1 MSAAADRFEEL
12 YERYC
17 DRALS
22 DAERAEFEALMSDP
36 EMRRH
41 FVELTRLD
49 TQISDEAR
57 IAQLTPATLKK
68 PRATRKTSA
77 SPNFIGWGLAAIV
90 VLGIALFLAFRT
102 APAQVVATVTQFQG
116 QPAIRRGSEQLAA
129 ITGLKLLSGDIVI
142 TKSAELLTCQFYNDA
157 TRVDVLA
164 ESSLTFAISPES
176 KRLEL
181 NSGALSADVSP
192 QPENSP
198 ILVKTRDAEARIVG
212 TKFTVSV
219 EVEQTT
225 LRVDEGHVRMKR
237 LKDSAEVDVKTG
249 SFAVSGLS
257 TAPLTAIAIPAV
269 TGFSL
274 INADTGKPL
283 PAFTPI
289 PAGIDIVVADLP
301 TVHLLVAPI
310 YSGTVGSIR
319 YELEGKSIVLSK
331 PPFWGSAEHVRS
343 VLKLDSK
350 SNARYALKATPFS
363 GPNGTG
369 IAGAT
374 YTLNGNIIVK
384 H

>member
-1 MSAAADRFEEL
+1 MSSRADRFEEL

-22 DAERAEFEALMSDP
+22 DAERAEFESLMADP

-49 TQISDEAR
+49 TQLADEAR

-68 PRATRKTSA
+68 PRAARKPSA
-77 SPNFIGWGLAAIV
+77 SPNFFGWSLAATV
-90 VLGIALFLAFRT
+90 VLAIALFLAFRSK
-102 APAQVVATVTQFQG
+102 PAQVVATVTTVQG
-116 QPAIRRGSEQLAA
+116 QPAIQRGSEQLAA
-129 ITGLKLLSGDIVI
+129 SAGLKLLSGDIVI
-142 TKSAELLTCQFYNDA
+142 TRSAELLTCQFFNDP

-164 ESSLTFAISPES
+164 ESSLTFAISPET

-181 NSGALSADVSP
+181 NSGTLSADVSP
-192 QPENSP
+192 QPANSP
-198 ILVKTRDAEARIVG
+198 ILVKTPDAEARIVG

-219 EVEQTT
+219 EEQQTT

-249 SFAVSGLS
+249 SFAVSS
-257 TAPLTAIAIPAV
+257 KSSAPLAAIAIPAV

-274 INADTGKPL
+274 VDADTGKPL

-289 PAGIDIVVADLP
+289 PPGIDIVVADLP
-301 TVHLLVAPI
+301 TLRLLVAPI

-331 PPFWGSAEHVRS
+331 PPFWGSTEHVRN

-363 GPNGTG
+363 GPNGSG
-369 IAGAT
+369 LAGAT